1 MLVLLSS
8 KLITFMMK
16 IRMKK
21 TINVNIVVV
30 VVEEAAL
37 SIVTEVVA
45 VAEAEEVA
53 LSLVTDVVAA
63 AEEVAPSLAAE
74 VVAAAEEVDPSL
86 AAQMVARHRIKSK
99 KAKPKKSQRMTDL
112 KFLKRQTTHLT
123 FTI

>member
-8 KLITFMMK
+8 KLIMFM
-16 IRMKK
+16 RKK
-21 TINVNIVVV
+21 KKMTINVNIVVE

-37 SIVTEVVA
+37 SIVTEV
-45 VAEAEEVA
+45 
-53 LSLVTDVVAA
+53 AA
-63 AEEVAPSLAAE
+63 AEEVAPSPAAE
-74 VVAAAEEVDPSL
+74 VVAAAVEADPSL
-86 AAQMVARHRIKSK
+86 AAQVVALHRIKSK

>member
-37 SIVTEVVA
+37 SIVTEV